1 MELIKKLKKI
11 VLILLVL
18 LISLIGFVGVYVQ
31 NKNLINNIL
40 PEYKLGIE
48 LSGYRKVVLE
58 PSTTTQHV
66 HEEGEEHEED
76 EEVEQEEIVISKEQ
90 KKEIKKIIEKRIG
103 KTGVEEYYIRQ
114 SEDGKNIVVYIPE
127 NDKTDSIVGQLQSA
141 GKFEITDNE
150 TDEVLMTNED
160 IKNVKAGYGTTTTGT
175 TSVFLNIQFN
185 KEGTKKFKDITN
197 TYIEVEENAE
207 ETENTN
213 EAAEEVDE
221 EQEET
226 TKEIAIK
233 VDDSTLLTT
242 HFDEEISN
250 GLLQL
255 SIGSSYNSSTESLQ
269 EKYEQANNMAAL
281 LSSGKLPV
289 NYEIKQNKYIKTDI
303 EVENIKVIIILE
315 IIIAI
320 LGIVFIILKNKKK
333 GILSAISIIGYTA
346 FLTIVLRYTNV
357 IISISGMVAFI
368 LSVIIEYIFLYNISS
383 KKVNNFWKEYL
394 KYMWILIPIMIIGV
408 VFTFKTYILVSSFG
422 MVIFW
427 GIVTKYIW
435 NAIITKNILDM
446 KK

>member
-1 MELIKKLKKI
+1 MELIKKLKKTI
-11 VLILLVL
+11 LILLVL

-31 NKNLINNIL
+31 NKNLINNLL

-66 HEEGEEHEED
+66 HQEGEEHEED
-76 EEVEQEEIVISKEQ
+76 EEIEQEEIVISKEQ
-90 KKEIKKIIEKRIG
+90 KKEIKKIIEKRIR

-114 SEDGKNIVVYIPE
+114 SEDGKNIVIYIPE
-127 NDKTDSIVGQLQSA
+127 NDKTDSIVGQLQSS

-150 TDEVLMTNED
+150 TNEVLMTNED

-197 TYIEVEENAE
+197 TYIEVEENDE
-207 ETENTN
+207 EEENTN
-213 EAAEEVDE
+213 EVAEEVDE

-255 SIGSSYNSSTESLQ
+255 SIGSSYNSNTESLQ
-269 EKYEQANNMAAL
+269 EKYEQANNMASL
-281 LSSGKLPV
+281 LSSGKMPV
-289 NYEIKQNKYIKTDI
+289 NYETKQNKYIKTDI
-303 EVENIKVIIILE
+303 ENIKVFIIVE
-315 IIIAI
+315 IIIAV
-320 LGIVFIILKNKKK
+320 LGIAFIILKNKKK

-368 LSVIIEYIFLYNISS
+368 LSVIIEYIFLYNISN
-383 KKVNNFWKEYL
+383 KKVKSFWKEYL
-394 KYMWILIPIMIIGV
+394 KYMWILIPIMVIGV
-408 VFTFKTYILVSSFG
+408 VFTLKTYILVSSFG

-446 KK
+446 EK